1 MVVDELRQ
9 PAVAG
14 VGVGTPCPGDAD
26 ESTVGEG
33 MAGGDGVGDLVA
45 AGWIDGGPV
54 AGNEGSGAV
63 GLVTASGDAD
73 C

>member
-1 MVVDELRQ
+1 
-9 PAVAG
+9 
-14 VGVGTPCPGDAD
+14 
-26 ESTVGEG
+26 

>member
-1 MVVDELRQ
+1 MVVDELTQ
-9 PAVAG
+9 PALAG

-26 ESTVGEG
+26 ASMVGEG
-33 MAGGDGVGDLVA
+33 MAGDDVVGDLVA
-45 AGWIDGGPV
+45 AGWMDGGTV